1 MAISPGVYFL
11 RGYFVNVE
19 EQLIILSQSSR
30 TPSFQIGFNV
40 LEEIISA
47 DVDPSLGD
55 NSKGFNNYTA
65 PGADRLKIT
74 PILIKKKKDETISNF
89 VQLAE
94 VQDGILKTVND
105 DTQYNILGD
114 EMAKRTFEESGHYY
128 VKEFIT
134 SVKDSIND
142 QIGNRGVYLPGQVTG
157 KWTESSDDLG
167 VYKISPGTAYVSGY
181 RVQIL
186 GTTLVDFN
194 KPRTTKN
201 LENQSISFGFGPS
214 FNVNNVT
221 GNPAFGID
229 TTYELSLRNRRVGSN
244 PLTASGTEIG
254 RARIYD
260 FDLEGGSYDATNL
273 TANKWDLSL
282 WDLEVYT
289 FLTVNQA
296 VTLNV
301 PTFVEGQSSGATG
314 FLRQNVNEVELH

>member
-40 LEEIISA
+40 LEEIISV

-134 SVKDSIND
+134 SVKDNIND
-142 QIGNRGVYLPGQVTG
+142 QIGNRGVYLPGQVTASG
-157 KWTESSDDLG
+157 QNPSDDLG
-167 VYKISPGTAYVSGY
+167 VYKISPGTVMSLDTEF
-181 RVQIL
+181 R
-186 GTTLVDFN
+186 F
-194 KPRTTKN
+194 
-201 LENQSISFGFGPS
+201 LEPLLLTSINQEPQ
-214 FNVNNVT
+214 
-221 GNPAFGID
+221 
-229 TTYELSLRNRRVGSN
+229 
-244 PLTASGTEIG
+244 
-254 RARIYD
+254 RI
-260 FDLEGGSYDATNL
+260 
-273 TANKWDLSL
+273 
-282 WDLEVYT
+282 
-289 FLTVNQA
+289 
-296 VTLNV
+296 
-301 PTFVEGQSSGATG
+301 
-314 FLRQNVNEVELH
+314 